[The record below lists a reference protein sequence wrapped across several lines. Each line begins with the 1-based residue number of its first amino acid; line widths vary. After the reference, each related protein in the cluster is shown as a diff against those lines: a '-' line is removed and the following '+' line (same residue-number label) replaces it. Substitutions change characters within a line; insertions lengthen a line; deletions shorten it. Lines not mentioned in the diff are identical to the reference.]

1 MAEGTSVANTH
12 AAWTKP
18 TGGNWFDP
26 ANSQFRAGSVYDALK
41 KSQAWQQGQGS
52 QSSGYQGGWAQPFSQ
67 GSGANVTPM
76 GSGKWMHQYQ
86 PAQIAG
92 IVNHPQQQQS
102 SGGSGLGG
110 LIGQG
115 LGFVAGNIIAPGVG
129 GATGA
134 QIGGAVGS
142 QFG

>member
-1 MAEGTSVANTH
+1 MANNTSVGTTH
-12 AAWTKP
+12 AEWTKP

-41 KSQAWQQGQGS
+41 KSQSWKQGQGS
-52 QSSGYQGGWAQPFSQ
+52 QSSGYQGGWAQPFAQ
-67 GSGANVTPM
+67 GSGANVSPM

-92 IVNHPQQQQS
+92 IVHHPQRQQS
-102 SGGSGLGG
+102 SGGGFGG

-129 GATGA
+129 GAVGS

-142 QFG
+142 QF

>member
-1 MAEGTSVANTH
+1 MADNTSVGATH
-12 AAWTKP
+12 AEWTKP

-26 ANSQFRAGSVYDALK
+26 SNSQFRAGSVYDALK
-41 KSQAWQQGQGS
+41 KSQSWKQGQGS
-52 QSSGYQGGWAQPFSQ
+52 SGSGYQGGWAQPFSQ
-67 GSGANVTPM
+67 GSGANVSPM

-92 IVNHPQQQQS
+92 IVHHPQQQQQS
-102 SGGSGLGG
+102 SGGGFGS

-115 LGFVAGNIIAPGVG
+115 LGFVAGNMIAPGVG
-129 GATGA
+129 GAAGA
-134 QIGGAVGS
+134 QVGGAIGS